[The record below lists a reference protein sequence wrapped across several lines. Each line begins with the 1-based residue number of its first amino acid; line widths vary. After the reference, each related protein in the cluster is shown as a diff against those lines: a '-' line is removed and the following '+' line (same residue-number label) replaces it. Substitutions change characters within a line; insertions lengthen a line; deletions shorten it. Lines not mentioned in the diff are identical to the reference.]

1 MAKDACLFQK
11 WAIHTGKYV
20 VGQKCNPKIWKAN
33 FRCALHSLPDVV
45 EVKGR
50 SVQKGQEATRVF
62 RMLPES
68 RKPRDRRTKTHK
80 IKSKRKI
87 KIEKPDSDY
96 EESSNCPFEQS
107 LLDRAPTQESI
118 VDSTVDRKQQDLKM
132 DFEVPDWSQTIE
144 VGSDRYNFQV
154 SPEHSPD
161 SSDYDFNNFTIT
173 ICRPAEKDACCSGLD
188 GKGFPANELCTSPG
202 SQWSETSS
210 GEEIEELP
218 RYTTLSPT
226 LAPPAAVMWSPSLPP
241 PPRLCSRSM
250 SRRSFKTKALRHV
263 NRCRFSIHKMAA
275 CLA

>member
-1 MAKDACLFQK
+1 MPKMRPWLVRQINSNAIAGLRWLDKEKTIFCVPWKHAARHGWEMAKDACLFQK

-62 RMLPES
+62 RMLPDTLS
-68 RKPRDRRTKTHK
+68 FLTFFLCMQ
-80 IKSKRKI
+80 I

-118 VDSTVDRKQQDLKM
+118 VDSTVDRKQQDSEHL
-132 DFEVPDWSQTIE
+132 VL
-144 VGSDRYNFQV
+144 RFQ
-154 SPEHSPD
+154 
-161 SSDYDFNNFTIT
+161 

-210 GEEIEELP
+210 GKWDQFSGE
-218 RYTTLSPT
+218 RAHYQRKPT
-226 LAPPAAVMWSPSLPP
+226 KQLILQ
-241 PPRLCSRSM
+241 
-250 SRRSFKTKALRHV
+250 
-263 NRCRFSIHKMAA
+263 
-275 CLA
+275 

>member
-1 MAKDACLFQK
+1 MACCLFYFYWISSQQYLFFLKLFTCILCLCFKEKTIFCVPWKHAARHGWEMAKDACLFQK

-68 RKPRDRRTKTHK
+68 RKPRG
-80 IKSKRKI
+80 
-87 KIEKPDSDY
+87 
-96 EESSNCPFEQS
+96 ESTDLTGN
-107 LLDRAPTQESI
+107 
-118 VDSTVDRKQQDLKM
+118 LKM

-154 SPEHSPD
+154 SPEHNSEHLVLR
-161 SSDYDFNNFTIT
+161 FQ

-210 GEEIEELP
+210 GKWDHFLFYFE
-218 RYTTLSPT
+218 R
-226 LAPPAAVMWSPSLPP
+226 W
-241 PPRLCSRSM
+241 
-250 SRRSFKTKALRHV
+250 V
-263 NRCRFSIHKMAA
+263 NFGSDIVQHIYDYRKKIIK
-275 CLA
+275 

>member
-1 MAKDACLFQK
+1 VSIKMRPWLVRQINSNAIAGLRWLDKEKTIFCVPWKHAARHGWEMAKDACLFQK

-68 RKPRDRRTKTHK
+68 RKPRG
-80 IKSKRKI
+80 
-87 KIEKPDSDY
+87 
-96 EESSNCPFEQS
+96 ESTDLTGN
-107 LLDRAPTQESI
+107 
-118 VDSTVDRKQQDLKM
+118 LKM

-161 SSDYDFNNFTIT
+161 SEHLVLRFQ

-210 GEEIEELP
+210 AECVSLKNSFRLW
-218 RYTTLSPT
+218 RYFNI
-226 LAPPAAVMWSPSLPP
+226 
-241 PPRLCSRSM
+241 R
-250 SRRSFKTKALRHV
+250 
-263 NRCRFSIHKMAA
+263 
-275 CLA
+275 